1 MHCRKSTSKGMA
13 LLIVLFILVIMIT
26 TIAWLSED
34 ILLQL
39 RTTENTRNSSQA
51 WQTLLGSEAWAVS
64 VLIKDSQ
71 ESQSDHLGEAW
82 NSLGQGVE
90 IEQGSLQTVI
100 EDMQGRL
107 NLNNMID
114 ESSVIPPQTGN
125 KPDPRIWTQA
135 FRRLLISLELN
146 PLLSDAVLDWLDPDQ
161 DVRSTSGA
169 EDIDY
174 LNMTPPYRAAN
185 RAFSDIS
192 ELLQVKGF
200 DKKTVQKLAPFIAA
214 LPANNIRININTA
227 PASLLRILG
236 KNLLSID
243 ESQRLVSDRPKANGY
258 TVEEFLQHDM
268 MAGEQDIAIPLITN
282 QSSYFLIKSS
292 TEIGRTRAKIN
303 SLVERK
309 NGKVEVVRRRPVL

>member
-1 MHCRKSTSKGMA
+1 MLCSKRTSEGMA
-13 LLIVLFILVIMIT
+13 LLIVMFILVIMT
-26 TIAWLSED
+26 TAVAWLSED
-34 ILLQL
+34 LLLNL

-64 VLIKDSQ
+64 VLAKDGK
-71 ESQSDHLGEAW
+71 ESESDHSGEAW
-82 NSLGQGVE
+82 NRLGQGVK

-114 ESSVIPPQTGN
+114 ESITIPPQAAN

-161 DVRSTSGA
+161 NVRSVSGA
-169 EDIDY
+169 EDNDY
-174 LNMTPPYRAAN
+174 LSMTPPYRAAN

-200 DKKTVQKLAPFIAA
+200 DKKTVQKLAPFISA
-214 LPANNIRININTA
+214 LPASNVLININTA
-227 PASLLRILG
+227 PAGLLRILG
-236 KNLLSID
+236 KNLLSVD
-243 ESQRLVSDRPKANGY
+243 ESQGLVSDRPPANGY

-268 MAGEQDIAIPLITN
+268 MAGEQGIATPLITN
-282 QSSYFLIKSS
+282 KSSYFLIKSS
-292 TEIGRTRAKIN
+292 TEIGRSRSKIH

-309 NGKVEVVRRRPVL
+309 NGKLGVVRRSPVL

>member
-1 MHCRKSTSKGMA
+1 MA
-13 LLIVLFILVIMIT
+13 LVIVLFILVIMT
-26 TIAWLSED
+26 TTVAWLSED
-34 ILLQL
+34 ILLHL

-51 WQTLLGSEAWAVS
+51 LQILLGSEAWGLS
-64 VLIKDSQ
+64 VLIKDYQ
-71 ESQSDHLGEAW
+71 ETQSDHPGESW
-82 NSLGQGVE
+82 NSLGQGVK

-114 ESSVIPPQTGN
+114 ESRVNPLQAAN
-125 KPDPRIWTQA
+125 QLDPRIWSWA

-174 LNMTPPYRAAN
+174 LNETPPYRAAN

-192 ELLQVKGF
+192 ELQQVKGF
-200 DKKTVQKLAPFIAA
+200 DKKTVQQLAPFITA
-214 LPANNIRININTA
+214 LPASNIRININTA
-227 PASLLRILG
+227 PAGLLRILG
-236 KNLLSID
+236 KNILSID
-243 ESQRLVSDRPKANGY
+243 DSQRLLSDRPMADGY

-268 MAGEQDIAIPLITN
+268 MAGEQDIATPLITN

-292 TEIGRTRAKIN
+292 TEIGRSRAKIN

-309 NGKVEVVRRRPVL
+309 NGKVGVIGRSPVL

>member
-1 MHCRKSTSKGMA
+1 MA
-13 LLIVLFILVIMIT
+13 LLIVLFILVIMIST
-26 TIAWLSED
+26 VAWLSDD
-34 ILLQL
+34 ILRQL

-51 WQTLLGSEAWAVS
+51 WQILLGSEAWGIS

-71 ESQSDHLGEAW
+71 ESQVDHLGEAW
-82 NSLGQGVE
+82 NNLGQGVE
-90 IEQGSLQTVI
+90 IEQGSLQTAI

-107 NLNNMID
+107 NLNNLLD
-114 ESSVIPPQTGN
+114 ESSVIPPQTGK
-125 KPDPRIWTQA
+125 KPDARIWTQA

-146 PLLSDAVLDWLDPDQ
+146 PQLSDAVLDWLDPDQ

-169 EDIDY
+169 EDLDY
-174 LNMTPPYRAAN
+174 LSMTPPYRAAN

-214 LPANNIRININTA
+214 LPARNIRININTA
-227 PASLLRILG
+227 PAGLLRILG
-236 KNLLSID
+236 KNLLSVE
-243 ESQRLVSDRPKANGY
+243 ESQRLVSDRSKANGY

-268 MAGEQDIAIPLITN
+268 MAGEQDIAAPLITN
-282 QSSYFLIKSS
+282 QSRYFLIKSS
-292 TEIGRTRAKIN
+292 TEIGKTRMKIN

-309 NGKVEVVRRRPVL
+309 NGLATVIGRMPVL

>member
-1 MHCRKSTSKGMA
+1 MRCRKRTSEGMA
-13 LLIVLFILVIMIT
+13 LLIVMFILVIMIT

-39 RTTENTRNSSQA
+39 RTTENSRNSSQA
-51 WQTLLGSEAWAVS
+51 WQTLVGSEAWALS
-64 VLIKDSQ
+64 VLTMDSR
-71 ESQSDHLGEAW
+71 ESKSDHPGEAW
-82 NSLGQGVE
+82 NSLGQGVA

-114 ESSVIPPQTGN
+114 EARTIPPQTAN
-125 KPDPRIWTQA
+125 QPDPRRWTQA
-135 FRRLLISLELN
+135 FRRLLISLELD
-146 PLLSDAVLDWLDPDQ
+146 PLLSDAVQDWLDPDQ

-192 ELLQVKGF
+192 ELLYVKGF
-200 DKKTVQKLAPFIAA
+200 DTKTVKKLAPYISA
-214 LPANNIRININTA
+214 LPAKDIRININTA
-227 PASLLRILG
+227 PAELLRILG
-236 KNLLSID
+236 RNLLSVGD
-243 ESQRLVSDRPKANGY
+243 SQRLVNERPQTNGY

-268 MAGEQDIAIPLITN
+268 MAGEQDIAAPLITN
-282 QSSYFLIKSS
+282 QSNYFLIKSS
-292 TEIGRTRAKIN
+292 TEIGRSRMKIN
-303 SLVERK
+303 SLAERK
-309 NGKVEVVRRRPVL
+309 NRGVAVVRRRPVL

>member
-1 MHCRKSTSKGMA
+1 MA
-13 LLIVLFILVIMIT
+13 LVIVLFILAIMT
-26 TIAWLSED
+26 TTVAWLSED
-34 ILLQL
+34 ILLHL

-51 WQTLLGSEAWAVS
+51 LQILLGSEAWGLG
-64 VLIKDSQ
+64 VLIKDYQ
-71 ESQSDHLGEAW
+71 ETQSDHPGESW
-82 NSLGQGVE
+82 NSLGQGVK

-114 ESSVIPPQTGN
+114 ESRVNPLQAAN
-125 KPDPRIWTQA
+125 QLDPRIWAWA
-135 FRRLLISLELN
+135 FRRLLSSLELN

-174 LNMTPPYRAAN
+174 LNETPPYRAAN

-192 ELLQVKGF
+192 ELQQVKGF
-200 DKKTVQKLAPFIAA
+200 DKKTVQKLAPFITA
-214 LPANNIRININTA
+214 LPASNIRININTA
-227 PASLLRILG
+227 SAGLLRILG
-236 KNLLSID
+236 KNILSID
-243 ESQRLVSDRPKANGY
+243 DSQRLLSDRPMADGY

-268 MAGEQDIAIPLITN
+268 MAGEQDIATPLITN

-292 TEIGRTRAKIN
+292 TEIGRSRAKIN

-309 NGKVEVVRRRPVL
+309 NGKVGVIGRSPVL